1 MEQGREYGGFWI
13 RLLAL
18 AADIAIVLGAS
29 IVVVIAASFL
39 GRIGPK
45 VASIVLLVLPSV
57 YWPLMHASARQATYG
72 KAMLGLKVADLEGN
86 RISMLRSFGRAL
98 AWMVSFLPLLLGFVM
113 AGFTARKQALHDYI
127 ASTCVVRDGP
137 AHIPG
142 AITVTVVGIVGPMI
156 AIPMF
161 FMAMFMG
168 MLAM

>member
-18 AADIAIVLGAS
+18 AADIAIVFVAS

-72 KAMLGLKVADLEGN
+72 KPMLGLKVPDLDGN
-86 RISMLRSFGRAL
+86 RISLLPSFGRAI
-98 AWMVSFLPLLLGFVM
+98 AWMSPFPPLGPGFLM
-113 AGFTARKQALHDYI
+113 AGFHLGK
-127 ASTCVVRDGP
+127 
-137 AHIPG
+137 
-142 AITVTVVGIVGPMI
+142 
-156 AIPMF
+156 
-161 FMAMFMG
+161 
-168 MLAM
+168 